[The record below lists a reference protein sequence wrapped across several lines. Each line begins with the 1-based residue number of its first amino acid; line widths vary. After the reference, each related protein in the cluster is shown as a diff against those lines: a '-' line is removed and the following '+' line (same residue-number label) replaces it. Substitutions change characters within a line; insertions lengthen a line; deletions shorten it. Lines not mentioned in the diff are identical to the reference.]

1 MFSRICKSLSKLA
14 EKVCPAGTLIK
25 GDNVDGILECIAE
38 HYAVGGGSG
47 GGDCLITPIVADK
60 DHITSFR
67 ELATGLYTFHGYFT
81 PYFGS
86 DVSMSSPYP
95 AFGSVIN
102 DGDIS
107 YVQIFFPYKNQ
118 VQYLEITDNSYKRND
133 VRLAN
138 YGNIN
143 VADFQKVMEKATDTK
158 LDYSCETVSEVISA
172 LAEKLSYGEMNG
184 EFEYSENLT
193 DGEVTSYSIKGIGSV
208 TNTDLVF
215 PDNYNGKPVTLISS
229 DAFKDNTTI
238 TSIVIPDNYTSI
250 GMNAFRGCTALESA
264 IIGNGITGIGT
275 NVFLYAALKRVKFGN
290 SITRITSYAF
300 NGCPLELLDF
310 SAATV
315 VPTLD
320 DGTIFVGMA
329 EGCQIVVPDA
339 LYDEWVI
346 ASRWSNLEKATY
358 VKASEYKEV

>member
-1 MFSRICKSLSKLA
+1 MYSRIVKALKKLGAKCCK
-14 EKVCPAGTLIK
+14 AGTEVK
-25 GDNVDGILECIAE
+25 GDNVDGLLECIAE
-38 HYAVGGGSG
+38 HYAGGGGSG
-47 GGDCLITPIVADK
+47 DSLITPIVADR
-60 DHITSFR
+60 DNITSFR
-67 ELATGLYTFHGYFT
+67 ELATGFYTFHGFFT

-86 DVSMSSPYP
+86 DISMNAPYP
-95 AFGSVIN
+95 CFGSVIN

-107 YVQIFFPYKNQ
+107 YVQILFPYKNQ
-118 VQYLEITDNSYKRND
+118 VQYLEITDDSYISRD

-138 YGNIN
+138 YGEIQ
-143 VADFQKVMEKATDTK
+143 VAEFQKVMEHATNISIGRD
-158 LDYSCETVSEVISA
+158 CETLSEVISS
-172 LAEKLSYGEMNG
+172 LAEKLSFGEMNG

-215 PDNYNGKPVTLISS
+215 PENYNGKPVTLIGS

-238 TSIVIPDNYTSI
+238 TSIVIPDSYTSI

-264 IIGNGITGIGT
+264 VIGNGITGIGT
-275 NVFLYAALKRVKFGN
+275 NVFLYAELKRVKFGN

-310 SAATV
+310 REATV

-339 LYDEWVI
+339 LYDEWVA
-346 ASRWSNLEKATY
+346 ASKWSNLEKATY
-358 VKASEYKEV
+358 VKASEYTEA